1 MGHSVWR
8 STGAK
13 IGCMDNEIADLFLK
27 TSSARLEQM
36 TGFVTTCLGKLTD
49 SQVWERHGE
58 HENAVGNIVLHLCGN
73 LRQLIL
79 HAVGGAPDIRVR
91 EAEFS
96 QTGGMTASE
105 LIGLFQST
113 VGKVR
118 ETIDTLPHARL
129 TEKMSPQGREISVL
143 ELIYQVVG
151 HLQQHVGQII
161 LLTKQMTGKDLDLT
175 LPRPR

>member
-1 MGHSVWR
+1 
-8 STGAK
+8 
-13 IGCMDNEIADLFLK
+13 MDNEIAGLFLK
-27 TSSARLEQM
+27 VSSARLEQM

-105 LIGLFQST
+105 LIGLFRST

-161 LLTKQMTGKDLDLT
+161 LLTKQITGKDLDLT
-175 LPRPR
+175 IPRPR